1 MNEIVTE
8 ALGQIIIRNSNPKP
22 WPFELL
28 QVCNIFRF
36 FIQNSKP
43 KPTNAWLFP
52 SPLAAIWNSS
62 YSRCCRT
69 IFGVKNIRW
78 YGLRRKVPDW
88 QIFLVTTPQ
97 KGGLECSVRWMQQ
110 GTLKKRDRQIRSS
123 RSRVNK
129 KNTENKARYDLRF
142 ARVWYLFLR
151 NGIIAGWIWW
161 YPNCHLS
168 MMISKLPE
176 AQFQFQKNWN
186 QLYESRYLAAING
199 TWERQGF
206 Y

>member
-36 FIQNSKP
+36 FIQNSSP

-78 YGLRRKVPDW
+78 YGLRRKLPDW
-88 QIFLVTTPQ
+88 QNFLRHYTTKRRVRMFSSVNATGYIEKKISANSILKAPCQQ
-97 KGGLECSVRWMQQ
+97 KKYREQ
-110 GTLKKRDRQIRSS
+110 GTIWPSIRPRLISFSPKRYYSGL
-123 RSRVNK
+123 N
-129 KNTENKARYDLRF
+129 
-142 ARVWYLFLR
+142 
-151 NGIIAGWIWW
+151 
-161 YPNCHLS
+161 
-168 MMISKLPE
+168 MMISKLRLSYRSNFE
-176 AQFQFQKNWN
+176 C
-186 QLYESRYLAAING
+186 
-199 TWERQGF
+199 
-206 Y
+206 